1 MSKKDEMERVEKDE
15 VLFVGIDLG
24 TSKSA
29 VSTSRGNKK
38 WVESYV
44 GWPKDFVA
52 RKLLGQRVLFGED
65 ALNHR
70 LSLQLCRPLEHGVIK
85 EGTEKDEESVMEL
98 LGHLITLAEPK
109 NSEKIYAVVGVPAE
123 ALKVNKSAI
132 KKAVKKYSE
141 KLIVVSDP
149 FAVAFGLNALNNT
162 MIIDIGAGTVDFCIM
177 HGTLPSNDDQRAL
190 ITAGDAVDQK
200 LYDLLSEKHP
210 EADFTLNMVRRYK
223 EKFGFASKARKKA
236 EVEILVH
243 GKAVV
248 HDISAEIRR
257 ACESILPPIAE
268 TAMEMIAAF
277 DPEFQDKLRE
287 NIIVAGGGSQ
297 IAGIADY
304 LTEAMSELG
313 PCSITCVDDPVY
325 GGSDGALALA
335 MEMPEHY
342 WEQL

>member
-1 MSKKDEMERVEKDE
+1 MSKRDEMEKEGVF
-15 VLFVGIDLG
+15 FVGIDLG
-24 TSKSA
+24 TSRSA
-29 VSTSRGNKK
+29 VSTSRGNRK

-52 RKLLGQRVLFGED
+52 RKLLGQRVLFGEE

-70 LSLQLCRPLEHGVIK
+70 LSLLLCRPLEHGVIK

-98 LGHLITLAEPK
+98 LGHLISLAEPK
-109 NSEKIYAVVGVPAE
+109 DGEKVYAVVGVPAE
-123 ALKVNKSAI
+123 ALRVNKSAI

-141 KLIVVSDP
+141 KLIVVSEP
-149 FAVAFGLNALNNT
+149 FAVAYGLNALNNA
-162 MIIDIGAGTVDFCIM
+162 MVIDIGAGTVDFCVM
-177 HGTLPSNDDQRAL
+177 HGSLPSDDDQRSL

-223 EKFGFASKARKKA
+223 EKFGFVSNARKKA
-236 EVEILVH
+236 EVEIPVH
-243 GKAVV
+243 GKVVV
-248 HDISAEIRR
+248 HDISAEIKR
-257 ACESILPPIAE
+257 ACESILPPISE

-277 DPEFQDKLRE
+277 DPEFQAKLWQ
-287 NIIVAGGGSQ
+287 NIILAGGGSQ

-304 LTEAMSELG
+304 LKEAMSELA
-313 PCSITCVDDPVY
+313 PCEITCVDDPLY
-325 GGSDGALALA
+325 CGSDGAVTLAKD
-335 MEMPEHY
+335 MPEKY